1 MKSDLMLMVFS
12 YRTSR
17 LGSYHL
23 QKATPKFS
31 AQMVIWKSVTRWF
44 TKLINKNSSD
54 DNKVESRGN
63 SRKSK
68 PAPLETIEEKKIKL
82 DVRVKNEAEIVE
94 PEPESNEVINR

>member
-1 MKSDLMLMVFS
+1 MKSDLMLTVFS

-17 LGSYHL
+17 LGSYRL

-31 AQMVIWKSVTRWF
+31 AQMVIWKLVISWF
-44 TKLINKNSSD
+44 TKLITRNLSD